1 MTIER
6 VTFVTHHDKP
16 RALELERE
24 LAAEVERRGATV
36 DHDEPDLVVALG
48 GDGTV
53 LRAAQIA
60 HGSNALLLGINL
72 GSVGYL
78 TETDAAGGGDAIA
91 RIFAGDFS
99 IETRLMLDCSV
110 DDGDRFVALNEVLVD
125 RAGRHLVKIAVEVDG
140 EYLATF
146 NADGA
151 LVATP
156 TGSTA
161 YALSAGGPIVSP
173 RTECLI
179 VVPVSPHMI
188 FARPFV
194 LAPDARVTMQVTTEG
209 ADATLS
215 IDGSIG
221 CAAPR
226 GTVLS
231 VRRHERPLS
240 VVRLGG
246 PDFIQRLRIKLDLP
260 G

>member
-1 MTIER
+1 MSLER
-6 VTFVTHHDKP
+6 VTFVTHPDK
-16 RALELERE
+16 AGATSLERE
-24 LAAEVERRGATV
+24 LADEVVARGASV
-36 DHDEPDLVVALG
+36 DSDRPDLVVALG

-53 LRAAQIA
+53 LRAAQVA
-60 HGSNALLLGINL
+60 HRADALLVGINL

-78 TETDAAGGGDAIA
+78 TEVDGTEGKAALD
-91 RIFAGDFS
+91 RIFAGHYS
-99 IETRLMLDCSV
+99 IENRLMLDCRIEG
-110 DDGDRFVALNEVLVD
+110 GDHFVALNEVLVD
-125 RAGRHLVKIAVEVDG
+125 RSGRHLVKIGVEVDG

-161 YALSAGGPIVSP
+161 YALSAGGPVVSP
-173 RTECLI
+173 RAECLI

-188 FARPFV
+188 FGRPFV
-194 LAPDARVTMQVTTEG
+194 LAPEARVRMEVAPEG

-215 IDGSIG
+215 VDGGTG
-221 CAAPR
+221 CPAPR

-231 VRRHERPLS
+231 VGRHERDLR

>member
-1 MTIER
+1 MAIER
-6 VTFVTHHDKP
+6 VTFVTHHEKPDADKLEQ
-16 RALELERE
+16 ALASQIEKK
-24 LAAEVERRGATV
+24 GATV
-36 DHDEPDLVVALG
+36 GEEDPDLVVALG

-53 LRAAQIA
+53 LRAAQVA
-60 HGSNALLLGINL
+60 HRSNALLVGINL
-72 GSVGYL
+72 GTLGYL
-78 TETDAAGGGDAIA
+78 TEIDSSEGGRALD

-99 IETRLMLDCSV
+99 IESRLMLDCRIEG
-110 DDGDRFVALNEVLVD
+110 GDSFVALNEVLVE
-125 RAGRHLVKIAVEVDG
+125 RSGQHLVKIAVQVDG
-140 EYLATF
+140 EFLATF

-161 YALSAGGPIVSP
+161 YALSAGGPVVSP
-173 RTECLI
+173 RAECMI

-194 LAPDARVTMQVTTEG
+194 LAPEAIVRMEVGSDG

-215 IDGSIG
+215 VDGSRRS
-221 CAAPR
+221 AAPG
-226 GTVLS
+226 GTVLT
-231 VRRHERPLS
+231 VGRHQEALR

-246 PDFIQRLRIKLDLP
+246 PDFIQRLRVKLDLP

>member
-1 MTIER
+1 MKIER
-6 VTFVTHHDKP
+6 VTFVTHDGKP
-16 RALELERE
+16 DSGHIETE
-24 LAAEVERRGATV
+24 LAAEVRKRGATV
-36 DHDEPDLVVALG
+36 DDADPDLVIALG

-53 LRAAQIA
+53 LRAAQVA
-60 HGSNALLLGINL
+60 HRSNALLVGINL
-72 GSVGYL
+72 GSLGYL
-78 TETDAAGGGDAIA
+78 TEVDGTEGGRALD

-99 IETRLMLDCSV
+99 IESRLMLDCRIE
-110 DDGDRFVALNEVLVD
+110 DGDAFVALNEVLVD
-125 RAGRHLVKIAVEVDG
+125 RAERHLVKIAVHVDG

-161 YALSAGGPIVSP
+161 YALSAGGPVVSP
-173 RTECLI
+173 RAECLI

-194 LAPDARVTMQVTTEG
+194 LAPEARVRMEVTSEG

-215 IDGSIG
+215 VDGSTG
-221 CAAPR
+221 CSAPR

-231 VRRHERPLS
+231 VGRHERALR